1 MVRRIPSGV
10 LFVLELKMKA
20 TQEQLQALRLLR
32 AFSEIKDPQV
42 REAVIAFA
50 EQARD
55 GGHER
60 ADPRPEHDSSK

>member
-1 MVRRIPSGV
+1 
-10 LFVLELKMKA
+10 MKA
-20 TQEQLQALRLLR
+20 KQEQLQALRLLR

-55 GGHER
+55 GRCER
-60 ADPRPEHDSSK
+60 SEPKTEHDSSK